1 MRCFRITIE
10 MLRELLA
17 SVKDIERLSFRH
29 TVDLINSTIEHRG
42 YPMRIVMDS
51 PDEALF
57 SQ

>member
-1 MRCFRITIE
+1 